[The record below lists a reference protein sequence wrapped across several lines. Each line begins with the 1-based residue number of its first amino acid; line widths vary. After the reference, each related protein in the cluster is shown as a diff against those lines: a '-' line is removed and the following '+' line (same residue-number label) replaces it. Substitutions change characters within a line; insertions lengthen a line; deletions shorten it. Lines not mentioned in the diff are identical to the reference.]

1 MKGYNTWM
9 VALDFTSMDD
19 TLLAYTK
26 FLSGVLKPNMIY
38 FSHVNRGL
46 KMPDSVHIH
55 MTDLKRPDNSEL
67 QAKLEVKVGEY
78 FESEKEVEIDCMVF
92 DGKPKFEL
100 WRDTYAFDVDLFI
113 AGGKKKHHGRGI
125 IPKKFV
131 RKSFCSVLFV
141 PEEFPGKI
149 ENILVPVDFS
159 EASKKV
165 LERAINLAKSV
176 KNCTITC
183 LYVFDSPYSWDF
195 VTLPFKEYIKL
206 FKEEASKNYNDF
218 MDGIDDNGVEIKGR
232 LVLRELPHI
241 ANHIKEIAEDENTDL
256 IMMSASGKS
265 TFSAIVLGSET
276 EKLVQVEKDFPVMI
290 GKEKSDM
297 VKYWDLVSTF

>member
-26 FLSGVLKPNMIY
+26 FLSRVLKPNMIY

-55 MTDLKRPDNSEL
+55 MTDLKRSENSEL
-67 QAKLEVKVGEY
+67 QVKLETKVTEY
-78 FESEKEVEIDCMVF
+78 FGSEKEVETDCMVF

-113 AGGKKKHHGRGI
+113 AGGKKKHRGRGI

-141 PEEFPGKI
+141 PEEFPEKV

-159 EASKKV
+159 DASKKV

-176 KNCTITC
+176 ENRTLTC

-241 ANHIKEIAEDENTDL
+241 AYHIKEIAEDENTDL

-265 TFSAIVLGSET
+265 RFSAIVLGSET

-290 GKEKSDM
+290 VKEKSDA

>member
-1 MKGYNTWM
+1 MKSYNTWM

-26 FLSGVLKPNMIY
+26 FLSEALKPNMIY

-46 KMPDSVHIH
+46 VMPDSVHIH
-55 MTDLKRPDNSEL
+55 MTDLKRPDRGEL
-67 QAKLEVKVGEY
+67 QEKLEAKVAEY
-78 FESEKEVEIDCMVF
+78 FENGIETDCMVF

-113 AGGKKKHHGRGI
+113 AGSKKKHKGRGI

-141 PEEFPGKI
+141 PEDFPGKVKS
-149 ENILVPVDFS
+149 ILVPVDFS
-159 EASKKV
+159 ESSKQV
-165 LERAINLAKSV
+165 LEKAIVLAESV
-176 KNCTITC
+176 ENCEITC
-183 LYVFDSPYSWDF
+183 LHVFESPYSWDF

-206 FKEEASKNYNDF
+206 FKDEASKNYNEF
-218 MDGIDDNGVEIKGR
+218 MEGVDDKGVEIKGR

-241 ANHIKEIAEDENTDL
+241 ADHIKEIAEDENTDL
-256 IMMSASGKS
+256 IMMSAGGKS
-265 TFSAIVLGSET
+265 RFSAIVLGSET

-290 GKEKSDM
+290 LKEKSET